1 MLLFCLRTIF
11 LISNYSIVICC
22 LQPSK
27 EAELQAQV
35 EALKK
40 TVSEQ
45 AQEIASL
52 KEQLAK
58 YEADSVPAEEE

>member
-1 MLLFCLRTIF
+1 M
-11 LISNYSIVICC
+11 
-22 LQPSK
+22 K
-27 EAELQAQV
+27 QV